1 MRVADTVR
9 RVYHLPPRRGEFYFD
24 LVVNFEPKRVTP
36 VTPNCNVLA
45 KLIISYTGVS

>member
-36 VTPNCNVLA
+36 NCNVLA